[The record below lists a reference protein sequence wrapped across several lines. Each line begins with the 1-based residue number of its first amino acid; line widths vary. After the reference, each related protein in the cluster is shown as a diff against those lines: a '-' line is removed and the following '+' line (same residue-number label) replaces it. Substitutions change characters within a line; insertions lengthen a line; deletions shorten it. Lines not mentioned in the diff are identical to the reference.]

1 MRSMFAKVLSSA
13 ALLVASAPAWAQP
26 RPLPEP
32 GMLELLALGG
42 VVAGVIAFRNRR
54 K

>member
-1 MRSMFAKVLSSA
+1 MRHIA
-13 ALLVASAPAWAQP
+13 ARIASIVTLLVVSSPAWAGRQ
-26 RPLPEP
+26 LPDP